1 MDLKLVAALKLVL
14 ADREK
19 WVRLSDPKYRSK
31 IKKQEETIQDELESI
46 AKDTETKDSN
56 GSTLYLLHR
65 GMSANEFLGSFKGE
79 DIPKDY
85 GVKVDGKSPGKYRK
99 NSSWSTDMQVSFG
112 FAHGNADIHQA
123 GVLVSAWVEEEA
135 IIARLDKEH
144 YHYSESE
151 KEVIVGKGVV
161 TKEYTYQRGVSWEEM
176 NASMAIRQ
184 HEKELKKNPNN
195 PNLKK
200 RVKYLKDFRKKHAK
214 KK

>member
-1 MDLKLVAALKLVL
+1 MDHRLIAALIRVM

-31 IKKQEETIQDELESI
+31 IKKQEETIKDELESI
-46 AKDTETKDSN
+46 AGDTETKESN

-65 GMSANEFLGSFKGE
+65 GMSANEFLTNFKE
-79 DIPKDY
+79 DIPKEY
-85 GVKVDGKSPGKYRK
+85 GVKVDSKNASKYRR
-99 NSSWSTDMQVSFG
+99 NSSWSTDIQVAFG
-112 FAHGNADIHQA
+112 FAHGNAENPYP

-144 YHYSESE
+144 YHYSEKE

-161 TKEYTYQRGVSWEEM
+161 TKDYTYQRGASWEEQ

-184 HEKELKKNPNN
+184 YEKILKKEPKNANV
-195 PNLKK
+195 KK
-200 RVKYLKDFRKKHAK
+200 RVKYLKDFLKKHGK
-214 KK
+214 KR